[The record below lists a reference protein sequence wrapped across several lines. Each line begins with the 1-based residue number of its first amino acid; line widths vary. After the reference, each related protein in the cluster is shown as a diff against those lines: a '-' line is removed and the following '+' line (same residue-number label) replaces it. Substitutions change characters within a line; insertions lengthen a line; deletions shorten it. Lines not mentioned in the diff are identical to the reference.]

1 MCAKVTLKPAGEV
14 PFASLYQHRTASQIW
29 TKFIPQQRQYEK
41 KTVRPQRD
49 CLAQAQNISRELNS
63 LRNWHLTCSPSCEAR
78 TSAGPH
84 NCPSCAHC
92 KASFFLPET
101 RRFWTSRAIA
111 YMKIKIS
118 KGYKTILGVEAGQE
132 LSTHPNLSFRRQILQ
147 AVAWHPILSATHL
160 GRCKKFCNCWLRS
173 ITFLYQI
180 QTTKQVNNR
189 IGFNPWGILFMR

>member
-1 MCAKVTLKPAGEV
+1 MCAKVTLQSAGEV
-14 PFASLYQHRTASQIW
+14 PFASLYQHRTASQIF
-29 TKFIPQQRQYEK
+29 TKFNPQQRPYEK
-41 KTVRPQRD
+41 TTVIPQRD
-49 CLAQAQNISRELNS
+49 CLVKAWNISRELNS
-63 LRNWHLTCSPSCEAR
+63 LKNWHLTCSPSCEAR

-111 YMKIKIS
+111 YINIKIS
-118 KGYKTILGVEAGQE
+118 QGYKILGLETGKE
-132 LSTHPNLSFRRQILQ
+132 FSTHPHLSFRRQILQ